1 MRNYEIQEININ
13 LALISFVGY
22 VEIARVIVTVRR
34 IQNNIRVRV
43 FVYFRRLQLVWN
55 QNAPTA
61 IDLLFVVHGRL
72 SLGNIKL
79 YLHLLFLIRL
89 G

>member
-72 SLGNIKL
+72 SLGNINI
-79 YLHLLFLIRL
+79 YLHMLFLIRL